1 MIPDPRVLLP
11 AGNIRVALFLPLYIN
26 DPVTGEIRPGVAEGA
41 YVVEVA
47 RALAT
52 QLGVELQLKGYPTPS
67 EAMAGLK
74 AMECDL
80 GFFGIDPMRAA
91 EVDFSPPFVQ
101 GDFTYL
107 VPAGSMIRSSADVDL
122 PGINIAVV
130 RGHASTI
137 ALSRLLTRAKL
148 VYGETPE
155 SAVNLLRTGQADAMA
170 SVRTGLLEYSTQLS
184 GSRVLEDRY
193 GERLLAIAVPK
204 GKSEWLAYVSE
215 FIEEAKASGLVQRA
229 IDKAGARGLQVA
241 LPGNSRADGL
251 AYAIVRLDPPFV

>member
-11 AGNIRVALFLPLYIN
+11 AGKIRVALFLPLYTN

-52 QLGVELQLKGYPTPS
+52 QLGVELELKGYPTPS

-80 GFFGIDPMRAA
+80 GFFGIDSMRAA

-107 VPAGSMIRSSADVDL
+107 VPAGSKIRSSADVDL

-130 RGHASTI
+130 RGHASTK

-148 VYGETPE
+148 VYGRRR
-155 SAVNLLRTGQADAMA
+155 SLL
-170 SVRTGLLEYSTQLS
+170 SICCEL
-184 GSRVLEDRY
+184 
-193 GERLLAIAVPK
+193 
-204 GKSEWLAYVSE
+204 
-215 FIEEAKASGLVQRA
+215 
-229 IDKAGARGLQVA
+229 DKQMRWHRFARG
-241 LPGNSRADGL
+241 
-251 AYAIVRLDPPFV
+251 F